1 MSSRARAQMAPCFL
15 GDPGAVPAGPAPS
28 CVFSSRLLTWT
39 PVSRSVWAMDSKVS
53 NGSSLQD
60 ERITNLLVFGFLQ
73 SCPHAS
79 FHKELEVLGHELP
92 VHTSGS
98 DELQTDGNRCSYFM
112 EDAAETDSESQE
124 AVIRDIARHLARIGD
139 RMEYGIRPGLVDS
152 LAAQFRNQSLSE
164 EDRRQGLA
172 AVLQQ
177 LVHSYPA
184 DMGQEKTLLV
194 LTMLLARKVA
204 EHSPALLRDVFH
216 TTVNFINQNLLTYLR
231 NLVQSEMD

>member
-1 MSSRARAQMAPCFL
+1 LFPQ
-15 GDPGAVPAGPAPS
+15 
-28 CVFSSRLLTWT
+28 
-39 PVSRSVWAMDSKVS
+39 VS

-231 NLVQSEMD
+231 NLVQSVRASVAAPHVSLFPSH